1 MAIGDVLLLPFF
13 SSAVLEQQ
21 AFHVLEAAQQPDGET
36 TTQEKFLER
45 VLVLFFFSAFSG
57 FFKQQLTFTQK
68 LHANN
73 DDE

>member
-1 MAIGDVLLLPFF
+1 
-13 SSAVLEQQ
+13 
-21 AFHVLEAAQQPDGET
+21 LEAAQQPDET

-57 FFKQQLTFTQK
+57 FFKQLTFIQK